1 MRNTVRQW
9 LDNLHRDMVRTE
21 GCSREMAA
29 MAETLARQGE
39 QATAQALWSAS
50 RSYQVR
56 AITYRAQI
64 AAIIDRYTDLLSE
77 TSSENRSTHQ

>member
-1 MRNTVRQW
+1 MRNTLRQW
-9 LDNLHRDMVRTE
+9 LDNLYRDMVRTE

-29 MAETLARQGE
+29 MAETLAHQGE

-64 AAIIDRYTDLLSE
+64 AALTDCHTDLLSE
-77 TSSENRSTHQ
+77 PSSEKGSMY